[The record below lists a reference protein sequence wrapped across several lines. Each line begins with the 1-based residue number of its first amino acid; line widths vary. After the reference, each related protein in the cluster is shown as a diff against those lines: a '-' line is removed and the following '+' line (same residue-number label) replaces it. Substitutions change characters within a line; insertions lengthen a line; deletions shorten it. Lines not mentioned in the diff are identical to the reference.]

1 MFAVIRTGG
10 KQYRVQEGD
19 VLDIERLEVEA
30 SQKVVFE
37 EVLLIEDDKKTLIG
51 TPFIE
56 NAAVRAEVLEN
67 FKDKKVLVF
76 KKKRRKQYRRT
87 KGHRQQLSRVR
98 IEQIIPSFEVKAKK
112 EALPKAKPKE
122 EIAKKPDVIAK
133 KKPVKKAEKAE
144 AIAAKQK
151 PRAAKKP
158 VAKRPAAA
166 KKSAKVKEKKS
177 GT

>member
-19 VLDIERLEVEA
+19 VLDIERLDVEA

-37 EVLLIEDDKKTLIG
+37 EVLLIEDGKKTLIG

-112 EALPKAKPKE
+112 EALPKEKPKE

-133 KKPVKKAEKAE
+133 KKPVKKTEKAG